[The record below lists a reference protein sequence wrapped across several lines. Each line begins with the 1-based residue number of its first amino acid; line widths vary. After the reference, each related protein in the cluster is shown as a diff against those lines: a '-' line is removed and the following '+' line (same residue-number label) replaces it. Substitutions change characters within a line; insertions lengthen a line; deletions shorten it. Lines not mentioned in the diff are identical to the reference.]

1 MSAAEEIYEAMP
13 NSGMVNWVGPGDPA
27 AIGGYN
33 FTSIAESFSPKAGNS
48 SDRILCRA
56 NSNFAD
62 SSSSTAFQTPRFIVL
77 DLAIRIIMT

>member
-1 MSAAEEIYEAMP
+1 MPKKLEGSCRCGAITLCLILAAEL
-13 NSGMVNWVGPGDPA
+13 VGQA
-27 AIGGYN
+27 
-33 FTSIAESFSPKAGNS
+33 SSSQSFSPKAGNS

-77 DLAIRIIMT
+77 NLAIPIIMT